1 MGFIPVSAQSR
12 QEHFSFLPVK
22 WAVKS
27 PPRRSFYGYSRFS
40 YLLPKK
46 KRKETYYTSGSL
58 SHHRLF
64 GWLVMKEGY
73 LQMKI
78 SEFNDKLTQLEQLL
92 SLEDSKIRLLQEKVG
107 EYKDVIKR
115 LQDVKEFKNQA
126 ITEIRKEN
134 ETVIKNQ
141 IQQISQ
147 RLSEVL
153 KELTTSKAEKMN
165 ETIALLQK
173 REEEITTQAKQIQQ
187 HTKQFIYLL
196 EHNDILMMK
205 LANRKVLNEHDVVE
219 MQRRATK
226 KAEQTE

>member
-1 MGFIPVSAQSR
+1 
-12 QEHFSFLPVK
+12 
-22 WAVKS
+22 
-27 PPRRSFYGYSRFS
+27 
-40 YLLPKK
+40 
-46 KRKETYYTSGSL
+46 
-58 SHHRLF
+58 
-64 GWLVMKEGY
+64 MKEGY

>member
-1 MGFIPVSAQSR
+1 
-12 QEHFSFLPVK
+12 
-22 WAVKS
+22 
-27 PPRRSFYGYSRFS
+27 
-40 YLLPKK
+40 
-46 KRKETYYTSGSL
+46 
-58 SHHRLF
+58 
-64 GWLVMKEGY
+64 
-73 LQMKI
+73 MKI
-78 SEFNDKLTQLEQLL
+78 SEFNDKLTQLEQLF
-92 SLEDSKIRLLQEKVG
+92 SLEESKIRLLQEKVG
-107 EYKDVIKR
+107 EYKEVIKK
-115 LQDVKEFKNQA
+115 LQDVQEFKNQA

-134 ETVIKNQ
+134 ETVISNQ

-147 RLSEVL
+147 RLSEML

-173 REEEITTQAKQIQQ
+173 REEEITTQAEQIQQ
-187 HTKQFIYLL
+187 HTKQLIYLS

>member
-1 MGFIPVSAQSR
+1 
-12 QEHFSFLPVK
+12 
-22 WAVKS
+22 
-27 PPRRSFYGYSRFS
+27 
-40 YLLPKK
+40 
-46 KRKETYYTSGSL
+46 
-58 SHHRLF
+58 
-64 GWLVMKEGY
+64 MKEGY

-78 SEFNDKLTQLEQLL
+78 SEFNDKLTQLEQLF
-92 SLEDSKIRLLQEKVG
+92 SLEESKIRLLQEKVG
-107 EYKDVIKR
+107 EYKEVIKK
-115 LQDVKEFKNQA
+115 LQDVQEFKNQA

-134 ETVIKNQ
+134 ETIISNQ

-147 RLSEVL
+147 RLSEML

-173 REEEITTQAKQIQQ
+173 REEEITTQAEQIQQ